1 MDLMREC
8 AQCLLNEVD
17 VPDLRLDEAGR
28 CSVCRHYAKTAPKR
42 QKSAA
47 ELEVLLQ
54 KLRREGKG
62 KPYDALIGLSG
73 GVDSS
78 YVALLSKDLGL
89 RVLAVH
95 FDNGWNSERAV
106 LNMERM
112 LSALNMDLFTYVVRW
127 EEFRDLQ
134 RAYLRAGV
142 IDIEALT
149 DHAIAATLFQVARK
163 FKVRYILSGEHFA
176 TEGQLPSAWIHN
188 KLDHLNILGIH
199 MRFGEIPIPS
209 FPLMSYYRYR
219 WGQGGK
225 APVSIPILNYVPY
238 QKEAVKQRL
247 RAELGWQ
254 DYGGKH
260 HESVF
265 TRFYQS
271 YILPK
276 KFGVDKRKSHLST
289 LICAGQLSRAEAL
302 EELGKPICPPE
313 LLEKDKRFV
322 LKKLGFTEEEFDYYM
337 EQPPVP
343 HLAYPSV
350 MHVLRRLSWPV
361 KQVKEIFYHK
371 GH

>member
-1 MDLMREC
+1 
-8 AQCLLNEVD
+8 
-17 VPDLRLDEAGR
+17 
-28 CSVCRHYAKTAPKR
+28 
-42 QKSAA
+42 
-47 ELEVLLQ
+47 
-54 KLRREGKG
+54 
-62 KPYDALIGLSG
+62 
-73 GVDSS
+73 
-78 YVALLSKDLGL
+78 
-89 RVLAVH
+89 
-95 FDNGWNSERAV
+95 
-106 LNMERM
+106 
-112 LSALNMDLFTYVVRW
+112 
-127 EEFRDLQ
+127 
-134 RAYLRAGV
+134 
-142 IDIEALT
+142 
-149 DHAIAATLFQVARK
+149 
-163 FKVRYILSGEHFA
+163 
-176 TEGQLPSAWIHN
+176 
-188 KLDHLNILGIH
+188 
-199 MRFGEIPIPS
+199 
-209 FPLMSYYRYR
+209 MSYYRYR

-322 LKKLGFTEEEFDYYM
+322 LKKLGFTEEEFDFYM
-337 EQPPVP
+337 EQPPVL

-361 KQVKEIFYHK
+361 KQIKGIFYHK
-371 GH
+371 G